1 MKFPH
6 LERRPELDALRGLF
20 LVWMTLTHLPTRFSD
35 FVNSPIGFVS
45 SAEGFVF
52 VSALL
57 VGRLYIRELLVDASG
72 VRLKLWKRSLKIYSY
87 HLLML
92 AFAFTIAAAFA
103 VHTHRAAISN
113 LLDFYLAHPFVAIV
127 GSVLLLYCPPLLDI
141 LPMYVTFLFFTPL
154 LLSAAVRFGWRKIL
168 FFSGLIWLLAQFG
181 LRDLVHN
188 WIVHI
193 THLQIP
199 LQETGSFN
207 LFAWQAIWT
216 VGLWVGARSAT
227 EENVLGRIPR
237 WAVAISAAACLFFI
251 GVRWGWL
258 GSHLTEQAL
267 GIQIDKWQIGW
278 LRVINLVTFSIVI
291 YWLRKYLLRIV
302 AIEPFLTLGKASLQV
317 FCTHLAFVFIGLT
330 LLVRDVGD
338 DVGAP
343 SEQLH
348 GIAAIALLAVTFTGL
363 FLVALHEVRR
373 RRARR
378 NSLNSTPDRSASRPQ
393 PGQPCSDR
401 TPVDRSDLPDKLPAP
416 ALVKS
421 SR

>member
-1 MKFPH
+1 MKLPR

-72 VRLKLWKRSLKIYSY
+72 VRIRLWKRSLKIYAY

-92 AFAFTIAAAFA
+92 AFAFTVAAAIA
-103 VHTHRAAISN
+103 IHTHKAALNN
-113 LLDFYLAHPFVAIV
+113 LLDFYLAHPFVAVI

-154 LLSAAVRFGWRKIL
+154 LLSAAVRFGWKKIL
-168 FFSGLIWLLAQFG
+168 SLSGLIWLLAQFG

-188 WIVHI
+188 WIVHL

-227 EENVLGRIPR
+227 EEEVFRKIPG
-237 WAVAISAAACLFFI
+237 WVTAISCAACVFFI

-258 GSHLTEQAL
+258 GPHLTEQAL
-267 GIQIDKWQIGW
+267 GIQLDKWQIGP
-278 LRVINLVTFSIVI
+278 LRVINLVTFSIVF
-291 YWLRKYLLRIV
+291 YSLRKYLLRWV

-317 FCTHLAFVFIGLT
+317 FCTHLVFVFVGLT
-330 LLVRDVGD
+330 LLVRDVGE
-338 DVGAP
+338 DVDAP
-343 SEQLH
+343 IERLH
-348 GIAAIALLAVTFTGL
+348 GIPALVLLLITFTGL
-363 FLVALHEVRR
+363 ILVAVREVRSR
-373 RRARR
+373 RTQRGDSSSPRPSETARSGSDETASYVDPPG
-378 NSLNSTPDRSASRPQ
+378 NSHQLR
-393 PGQPCSDR
+393 
-401 TPVDRSDLPDKLPAP
+401 AP
-416 ALVKS
+416 AIAKVV
-421 SR
+421 R